1 MNISFENIKN
11 PLNNIKNN
19 KKIIK
24 QLGFIESYFEIN
36 NFSYT
41 LEYEILKIFLMH
53 PGMAYTRNQLL
64 SEVWGIDSY
73 GETRTVDMHIKTLRQ
88 KLGDGGRYI
97 TTVRNVGYK
106 MEGYND

>member
-41 LEYEILKIFLMH
+41 LEYEILKIYDKNNKEINVNGGERNYSERFQLNVKFL
-53 PGMAYTRNQLL
+53 AYFFGLA
-64 SEVWGIDSY
+64 G
-73 GETRTVDMHIKTLRQ
+73 LR
-88 KLGDGGRYI
+88 
-97 TTVRNVGYK
+97 
-106 MEGYND
+106 

>member
-41 LEYEILKIFLMH
+41 LEYEILKIYDKNSKNFITINLNQIYNII
-53 PGMAYTRNQLL
+53 YTQ
-64 SEVWGIDSY
+64 E
-73 GETRTVDMHIKTLRQ
+73 
-88 KLGDGGRYI
+88 KLEFYLENDTII
-97 TTVRNVGYK
+97 TI
-106 MEGYND
+106 E

>member
-24 QLGFIESYFEIN
+24 QLGSIESYFEIN

-41 LEYEILKIFLMH
+41 LEYEILKIYDKNSKNFITINLNQIYNII
-53 PGMAYTRNQLL
+53 YTQ
-64 SEVWGIDSY
+64 E
-73 GETRTVDMHIKTLRQ
+73 
-88 KLGDGGRYI
+88 KLEFYLDNDTII
-97 TTVRNVGYK
+97 TI
-106 MEGYND
+106 E

>member
-41 LEYEILKIFLMH
+41 LEYEILKIYDKNSKNFITINLNQIYNII
-53 PGMAYTRNQLL
+53 YT
-64 SEVWGIDSY
+64 
-73 GETRTVDMHIKTLRQ
+73 
-88 KLGDGGRYI
+88 
-97 TTVRNVGYK
+97 
-106 MEGYND
+106 